1 MDDTV
6 AVAGDS
12 VSGER
17 ARVRSA
23 ASPEGRAE
31 LRTRARR
38 ARRTPRGGR
47 GYRSDGLG
55 DDEREVMVA
64 LELVGG
70 AVPEVE
76 CNRRRL

>member
-6 AVAGDS
+6 ALGGDS

-38 ARRTPRGGR
+38 ARRTPAAGGGTAQTASATTSVR
-47 GYRSDGLG
+47 
-55 DDEREVMVA
+55 
-64 LELVGG
+64 
-70 AVPEVE
+70 
-76 CNRRRL
+76 